1 MRMCY
6 SFNDV
11 EKLQK
16 KNNTVLKPAVSTLDM
31 SQSNNIFLLSSPIS
45 YGKFLSE
52 NKYTSRKLRRY
63 VIQKFYSK
71 L

>member
-16 KNNTVLKPAVSTLDM
+16 KNNTVLKPAVSY
-31 SQSNNIFLLSSPIS
+31 IR
-45 YGKFLSE
+45 SE
-52 NKYTSRKLRRY
+52 SVKTIY
-63 VIQKFYSK
+63 FY
-71 L
+71 

>member
-16 KNNTVLKPAVSTLDM
+16 KNSIPIKPSVSTLDI
-31 SQSNNIFLLSSPIS
+31 SDSKNIFTSSPIP
-45 YGKFLSE
+45 YGKFLNE
-52 NKYTSRKLRRY
+52 KKYTSRKLRRY
-63 VIQKFYSK
+63 AIKKFYNT
-71 L
+71 LY